1 MAELSAEPLPRPSRL
16 RALLPRSLFGRTLI
30 IVVAPLLL
38 IQSVLAYVFLERHW
52 DAITRRLCFSLAGD
66 IAFVIDRLDKL
77 PAGAEQQALF
87 DGAARRLDLRLEL
100 ISTGALPPSDTGS
113 RPLLVSVLSS
123 QIDYVLDYPFAI
135 DAETGGEFILVA
147 VQMPRGILR
156 VTVPLKRVT
165 SSTADLL
172 IFWMVGLT
180 LLLIAVSVLFLR
192 NQVRPIGRLAEAA
205 EAFGKGQQVPGFK
218 PSGAT
223 EVRRAAAAF
232 IAMRQRIER
241 HIRQRTEMLAGI
253 SHDLRTPLTRLR
265 LQLALMG
272 DDPQVAEL
280 ARDVVEM
287 EHMVEEFLAF
297 ARGEDGEP
305 TVETD
310 LAALLAEVG
319 REAGSRP
326 GAKVT
331 VIASPPLVVPV
342 RRRAL
347 KRALV
352 NVVENSQ
359 RFAGAV
365 HLSLA
370 TAPRWTELLVD
381 DDGPGISESDREA
394 VFRPFVR
401 LDQARNPGVGG
412 VGLGLS
418 IARDAVRAH
427 GGDIHLEDSP
437 LGGLRVRLRLPV

>member
-1 MAELSAEPLPRPSRL
+1 MAELTAEPARGHL
-16 RALLPRSLFGRTLI
+16 RAILPKSLFGRTLI
-30 IVVAPLLL
+30 IVIAPLLL

-66 IAFVIDRLDKL
+66 IAFVIDRLETAA
-77 PAGAEQQALF
+77 PGEQAALF
-87 DGAARRLDLRLEL
+87 AGAARRMDLRLEL
-100 ISTGALPPSDTGS
+100 LPPGPLPATDEGG
-113 RPLLVSVLSS
+113 RPLLVAVLSS
-123 QIDYVLDYPFAI
+123 QIAYVLDDPFTI
-135 DAETGGEFILVA
+135 DADIGGDTIRVA
-147 VQMPRGILR
+147 VQTPLGVLQ
-156 VTVPLKRVT
+156 VTSPLKRVT
-165 SSTADLL
+165 SSTVGLL

-180 LLLIAVSVLFLR
+180 LLLIVVAVLFLR
-192 NQVRPIGRLAEAA
+192 NQIRPIHRLAEAA
-205 EAFGKGQQVPGFK
+205 EAFGKGQQVAAFK

-272 DDPQVAEL
+272 DGPQVAEL
-280 ARDVVEM
+280 LRDVVEM
-287 EHMVEEFLAF
+287 AHMVDEFLAF

-305 TVETD
+305 TAETD
-310 LAALLAEVG
+310 LAELLAEVG
-319 REAGSRP
+319 REAARGS
-326 GAKVT
+326 GADIT
-331 VIASPPLVVPV
+331 VAPSPPLVVPV
-342 RRRAL
+342 RRRTL

-359 RFAGAV
+359 RFASEV
-365 HLSLA
+365 RLSLA

-381 DDGPGISESDREA
+381 DDGPGIQESDRETA
-394 VFRPFVR
+394 FRPFVR
-401 LDQARNPGVGG
+401 LDQARNPGAGG